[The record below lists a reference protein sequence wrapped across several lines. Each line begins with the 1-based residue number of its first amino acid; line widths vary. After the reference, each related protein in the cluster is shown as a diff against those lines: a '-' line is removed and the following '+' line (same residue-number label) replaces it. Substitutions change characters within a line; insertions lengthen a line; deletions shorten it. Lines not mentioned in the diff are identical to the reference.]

1 MPVFFSLYLLYRCS
15 EGRLQKIDERPI
27 YIDYAYTPHALEQAC
42 KSLKNQENKLILV
55 FGAGGDRDTGK
66 RKQMGEVADKYAD
79 EIIVTSDNPR
89 NEDPAKI
96 ADMIIEGI
104 SKESKIHIELDRSKA
119 ISRAIDK
126 MDGTS
131 TLLVWE
137 KAMKNQIIGNNK
149 FFFQTKRKSSNV

>member
-1 MPVFFSLYLLYRCS
+1 M
-15 EGRLQKIDERPI
+15 
-27 YIDYAYTPHALEQAC
+27 
-42 KSLKNQENKLILV
+42 

-104 SKESKIHIELDRSKA
+104 SKNQKYILSL
-119 ISRAIDK
+119 IDLK
-126 MDGTS
+126 QSVEQLIKWT
-131 TLLVWE
+131 E
-137 KAMKNQIIGNNK
+137 QA
-149 FFFQTKRKSSNV
+149 RY